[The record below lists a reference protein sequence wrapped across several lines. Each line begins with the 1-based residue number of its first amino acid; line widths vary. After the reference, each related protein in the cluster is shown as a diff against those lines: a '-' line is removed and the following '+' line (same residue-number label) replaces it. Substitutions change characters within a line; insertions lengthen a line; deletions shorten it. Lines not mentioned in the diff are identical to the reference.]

1 MITFNKQSI
10 LKALETRINECLSSP
25 AGKIYLNSDKPDIQI
40 FEEYMRV
47 IKIDSYFSI
56 PAYNAMLSAFKK
68 ISEDNMQ
75 EELSMAYLQSFDGLE
90 LNQIFKALVG
100 HDNALIVDLM
110 IHRIMERG
118 I

>member
-10 LKALETRINECLSSP
+10 LKALETRINECLDAP
-25 AGKIYLNSDKPDIQI
+25 AGQIYLQLDKPEVHV
-40 FEEYMRV
+40 FEEYMRT
-47 IKIDSYFSI
+47 INIDSYFSV